1 MFYVEGDLMTEVEV
15 EVEPGE
21 VGFDAERLHR
31 LGQHLDRYVDS
42 GCLPG
47 VNVLVSRAG
56 KIVYRHMYGQRDM
69 ERSLPVE
76 ADTIYRFYSMTK
88 PITSV
93 AIMQLYEQGIFQ
105 LKDPISNWIPS
116 FSDSRVFV
124 SGDAKN
130 PQVKDA
136 TRDISV
142 HDLLTHTSGLTYHFH
157 MAHIV
162 DEMYRRAGFDWTRS
176 PGDLENQCDILA
188 SLPLLFDPGTEW
200 NYSYSTDVLGRLIE
214 VMSGLSLD
222 VYLQRNIF
230 DPLEMVDTGFS
241 VPRDKHE
248 RFASCYYPNGE
259 AKQAVLLDDAQRSQ
273 YLSEP
278 EAFSGGGGLVSTL
291 ADYHRF
297 TQALRNGGSLNGK
310 RIVGRKTL
318 EFMVCNHLPGGVD
331 LTEYGRPLF
340 SETAYDGVGF
350 GLGFSVVVD
359 PAKAKVLCQKGEYAW
374 GGAASTAFWIDPVED
389 LTVIFLTQLLPSST
403 HPIRP
408 EMKAL
413 IYQALE

>member
-1 MFYVEGDLMTEVEV
+1 MTEVEI
-15 EVEPGE
+15 EVEPSE
-21 VGFDAERLHR
+21 AGFDAKRLHR
-31 LGQHLDRYVDS
+31 LGDHLDKYVDE
-42 GCLPG
+42 GHLPG
-47 VNVLVSRAG
+47 VNVLVSREG

-69 ERSLPVE
+69 ERALPVE

-93 AIMQLYEQGIFQ
+93 AIMQLYERGVFQ

-116 FSDSRVFV
+116 FAESQVFV
-124 SGDAKN
+124 GGDAEN
-130 PQVKDA
+130 PR
-136 TRDISV
+136 TREASRAISI
-142 HDLLTHTSGLTYHFH
+142 HDLLTHTSGLTYFFH
-157 MAHIV
+157 MAHVV
-162 DEMYRRAGFDWTRS
+162 DEMYRRAGFDWTKS
-176 PGDLENQCDILA
+176 PGDLESQCDILA

-222 VYLQRNIF
+222 AYFKRNIF
-230 DPLEMVDTGFS
+230 EPLGMVDTGFS
-241 VPRDKHE
+241 VPSEKRE

-259 AKQAVLLDDAQRSQ
+259 AKQAALLDDAQRSR
-273 YLSEP
+273 YLHEP
-278 EAFSGGGGLVSTL
+278 PAFSGGGGLVSTL
-291 ADYHRF
+291 ADYHLF
-297 TQALRNGGSLNGK
+297 TQALRNGGSLDGQ

-318 EFMVCNHLPGGVD
+318 DFMTSNHLPGGVD

-350 GLGFSVVVD
+350 GLGFSVVID
-359 PAKAKVLCQKGEYAW
+359 PAKAKVLSQKGEYAW

-408 EMKAL
+408 EMKTL
-413 IYQALE
+413 VYQALE

>member
-1 MFYVEGDLMTEVEV
+1 MTEIEV

-56 KIVYRHMYGQRDM
+56 KIVYRHMYGQRDI

-116 FSDSRVFV
+116 FSDSQVFV

-136 TRDISV
+136 TRDISF

-157 MAHIV
+157 MAHVV
-162 DEMYRRAGFDWTRS
+162 DEMYRRAGFDWTKS

-222 VYLQRNIF
+222 VYLQKNIF

-241 VPRDKHE
+241 VPEGKHE

-273 YLSEP
+273 YLREP

-297 TQALRNGGSLNGK
+297 TQALRNGGSVNGK

-413 IYQALE
+413 VYQALQ

>member
-1 MFYVEGDLMTEVEV
+1 MTEVEV

-297 TQALRNGGSLNGK
+297 TQALRNGGSQNGK